1 VFIVLTFHLSCH
13 LGRLPSLLMCRRQHL
28 GLLPCQSL
36 GPAGVP
42 HFFHRV
48 STHRKTG
55 VALLHRY
62 HLNSEE
68 FDLLVANLLIS
79 YAAAPGIR
87 CQGTI
92 TEPQK
97 QSGKCLKAGLPDLS
111 ALSLQLQQEWHP
123 DNNALLGGIK
133 IKPYSNVKVM
143 WSCPNCPAG
152 CPHVWKTGVAQRS
165 LGTKCPYCE
174 GRKVCQHNSL
184 ATKAPR
190 QTRYWDQDKN
200 AKTPDETLAGSSVR
214 AYWKCPICS
223 HEWRAQVAQ
232 RVQDDRG
239 CPLCINKAG
248 GKKTQQPT
256 FEAAQHQLLLE
267 WDFERN
273 AANGIHPTNTT
284 LGSNKLVHWVCQKC
298 PKRHLH
304 QFQMRADVRTGTS
317 FSGCPY
323 CAGKRACDCNSLQAG
338 YPVISSEW
346 DYAKNDM
353 TPADVT
359 TRSHLVVWWKN
370 NVRGSWLQR
379 IAERTEPRGKPK
391 Q

>member
-1 VFIVLTFHLSCH
+1 LTSHLSCH

-28 GLLPCQSL
+28 GLPPCQSL
-36 GPAGVP
+36 GPAGMP

-79 YAAAPGIR
+79 SAAAPGIR

-97 QSGKCLKAGLPDLS
+97 QSGNCLKPGLPDVS

-133 IKPYSNVKVM
+133 VKPYSRARVM

-152 CPHVWKTGVAQRS
+152 CPHIWKTSIAQCT

-174 GRKVCQHNSL
+174 GRKVCKHSSL

-190 QTRYWDQDKN
+190 QVKYWNQDKN
-200 AKTPDETLAGSSVR
+200 AKTPEQMLAGSGFR
-214 AYWKCPICS
+214 AEWKCPTCS
-223 HEWRAQVAQ
+223 HEWQAQVAR
-232 RVQDDRG
+232 RVQNDSG
-239 CPLCINKAG
+239 CPLCINKAH
-248 GKKTQQPT
+248 GKKTKQPT
-256 FEAAQHQLLLE
+256 FEAAQHELLHE
-267 WDFERN
+267 WDHERN
-273 AANGIHPTNTT
+273 LKDDIHPNNTT
-284 LGSNKLVHWVCQKC
+284 LGSSKLVHWVCQKY
-298 PKRHLH
+298 PKGQLH
-304 QFQMRADVRTGTS
+304 RYQMRAFDRTGRQS
-317 FSGCPY
+317 SGCSY
-323 CAGKRACDCNSLQAG
+323 CAGQQACKCKSLQAG
-338 YPVISSEW
+338 YPVISLEW
-346 DYAKNDM
+346 DYARNDM

-359 TRSHLVVWWKN
+359 TRSGQAVWWKN
-370 NVRGSWLQR
+370 NVRGSWQQC
-379 IAERTEPRGKPK
+379 IAERTEPRGMPK
-391 Q
+391 